1 MNNDNLK
8 TILLFSGKRKSGKDY
23 ITDRLLARFG
33 GESCEIIRIS
43 APIKAF
49 WSNEKQLDL
58 TELLS
63 DGPYKEK
70 YRKQMI
76 EWSDEVRSKDYG
88 FFCREASKSL
98 SKEIV
103 IVSDIRRQ
111 NDIRWFRETF
121 QNKVKLIRI
130 KCDDQIRI
138 NRGWKFEDGIDNIQS
153 ECDLDDFNEWNLVV
167 ENDGL
172 KDIDQISDDIQ
183 KLIS

>member
-1 MNNDNLK
+1 M
-8 TILLFSGKRKSGKDY
+8 
-23 ITDRLLARFG
+23 
-33 GESCEIIRIS
+33 CEIIRIS

-49 WSNEKQLDL
+49 WSKEKKLDL

-76 EWSDEVRSKDYG
+76 EWSDEVRAKDYG
-88 FFCREASKSL
+88 FFCREASKDL
-98 SKEIV
+98 KKEIV

-111 NDIRWFRETF
+111 NDIRWFRDTF
-121 QNKVKLIRI
+121 ENKVKLIRI
-130 KCDDQIRI
+130 QCDDQIRI
-138 NRGWKFEDGIDNIQS
+138 ERGWKFEDGIDNIQS
-153 ECDLDDFNEWNLVV
+153 ECDLDDFDEWNLVV

-172 KDIDQISDDIQ
+172 KNSEQILDEIQ